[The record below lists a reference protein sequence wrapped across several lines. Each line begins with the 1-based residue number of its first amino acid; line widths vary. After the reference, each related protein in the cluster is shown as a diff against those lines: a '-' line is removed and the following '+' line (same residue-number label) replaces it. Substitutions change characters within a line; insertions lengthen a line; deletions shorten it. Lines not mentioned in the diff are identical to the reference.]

1 MITPQPLVRV
11 FDLRTGCIYEREK
24 AASIAWARSE
34 LNAGR
39 CIICPTDTVFGLLA
53 SARDAEAVAR
63 IAKIKGRTSATPP
76 PVLIDSVATAE
87 RLVTPA
93 VWRSLE
99 SIIGLWPGPLSVI
112 VETDDP
118 LGRAVNPLKG
128 TVALRVPALDWLR
141 ELCLDLPL
149 AASSANR
156 HGMPTPTEIE
166 AVITSLADTVG
177 GGGGLGAT
185 GLTLAVDYGGA
196 GAIGSTVIDLT
207 SEPARMV
214 REGKLSYDTLLSRL
228 PDLQPLSKSTS

>member
-1 MITPQPLVRV
+1 MTTPQPLVRV
-11 FDLRTGCIYEREK
+11 FDLRTGFIFEREK

-34 LNAGR
+34 LNAGH

-53 SARDAEAVAR
+53 NARDAEAVAR

-76 PVLIDSVATAE
+76 PVLIDSVATAK

-99 SIIGLWPGPLSVI
+99 SIIDLWPGPLSVI

-118 LGRAVNPLKG
+118 LGRTVNPLKG

-141 ELCLDLPL
+141 EMCLDLPL

-166 AVITSLADTVG
+166 PVITSLTETID
-177 GGGGLGAT
+177 GGGLGAT
-185 GLTLAVDYGGA
+185 GLTLAVDYGSVGA
-196 GAIGSTVIDLT
+196 VGSTVIDLT
-207 SEPARMV
+207 SEPPTMV
-214 REGKLSYDTLLSRL
+214 REGKLSYDMLLGRL
-228 PDLQPLSKSTS
+228 PELLPLDRSTN